1 MWGVLGNAATVAQL
15 VGVDAAGLIA
25 KIRQAARTAQQN
37 NNDCELLARRV
48 DMLGELLP
56 RLMRQDPEA
65 VRALAGLD
73 RTLSEAHELVMSC
86 QGRGRTYRL
95 FTASRMADRF
105 RDVEKKIDSY
115 LSLIPAI
122 SYICIT
128 SRLDDANQLHHQ
140 QSSALFQQQQELGLA
155 EDREFKLAEIAVATD
170 NFAVVLSDDA
180 DTGTKVY
187 KGKLHNGSEVAVK
200 SLNRRARPGADD
212 AFFQE
217 QQILWPLRHDHI
229 VCLLGTCAENDER
242 MLVTQYMPNGSLYD
256 HLHGRSRHQS
266 PPSPVTTSWK
276 SRVQVLLGA
285 ARAVEHLHCHAVPLI
300 IHGNVASS
308 NVLLD
313 AAWAPRLSGF
323 GSSVWRAA
331 GVASQAVE
339 VAGAGAGATRSCS
352 ADPEYCSTGRI
363 KPASDVYGLGV
374 VMLEVLTG
382 HPPAV
387 SVWDEAKQKVVPMSL
402 PSFVLPSIQA
412 GRLGDVL
419 DRRPAPGGWHQ
430 LQPLQLVADMAVRCL
445 CLHGDNRPAIS
456 EVVVNLEQAL
466 RRLI

>member
-15 VGVDAAGLIA
+15 AGFDAAGFIA

-37 NNDCELLARRV
+37 NKDCELLAHRV

-73 RTLSEAHELVMSC
+73 GTLSEAHDLVMSC
-86 QGRGRTYRL
+86 QGRGRTYKF

-128 SRLDDANQLHHQ
+128 SRLDANHTTSRSQSQLVLEE
-140 QSSALFQQQQELGLA
+140 SGVEG
-155 EDREFKLAEIAVATD
+155 REFTLAEIAVATN
-170 NFAVVLSDDA
+170 NFAVLLSDDA
-180 DTGTKVY
+180 DSGTKVY
-187 KGKLHNGSEVAVK
+187 KGKLHNGPEVAVK
-200 SLNRRARPGADD
+200 RLNRTRQGAED
-212 AFFQE
+212 AFFKE
-217 QQILWPLRHDHI
+217 QHILSPLRNDHI
-229 VCLLGTCAENDER
+229 VCLLGTCADDGER

-256 HLHGRSRHQS
+256 HLHGCRHQS
-266 PPSPVTTSWK
+266 SSPVTTSWK
-276 SRVQVLLGA
+276 SRVEVLLGA
-285 ARAVEHLHCHAVPLI
+285 ARAVEHLHCHSVPLI

-313 AAWAPRLSGF
+313 AASAPRLSGF
-323 GSSVWRAA
+323 GASVWRAA

-339 VAGAGAGATRSCS
+339 VAGARSCS
-352 ADPEYCSTGRI
+352 GYADPEYCSTGHI

-382 HPPAV
+382 QPPVV
-387 SVWDEAKQKVVPMSL
+387 SVWDEAKRSVVPMSMA
-402 PSFVLPSIQA
+402 SFALPSIQT

-419 DRRPAPGGWHQ
+419 DRRPAPQPTTWQQ
-430 LQPLQLVADMAVRCL
+430 LQPLQLVANMAVQCL
-445 CLHGDNRPAIS
+445 CLRGDNRPAIS
-456 EVVVNLEQAL
+456 DVVANLEQAL
-466 RRLI
+466 RLI